1 MTIQCCCAPAFCRY
15 LDTCILY
22 DVGEMPA
29 NYPVPAIRLE
39 VDICETWHKTIAVF
53 DAEWNT
59 IVKEWYGIDD
69 TVTDWE
75 GPQYTFNI

>member
-39 VDICETWHKTIAVF
+39 VDICRTW
-53 DAEWNT
+53 DNT
-59 IVKEWYGIDD
+59 ICIIDLD
-69 TVTDWE
+69 RNAIVYD
-75 GPQYTFNI
+75 YFNVNTTWLPECIR